1 MAAASWA
8 NYANPDSVWRHLT
21 SQPYVFGIGGACS
34 AATYGAQLCYFL
46 HGKHAPGYL
55 AMSNMIEI
63 AEVNYGEFLRH
74 ANLCESLAVDL
85 VEPIDQAALLE
96 VAERW
101 RELATI
107 VRGNA
112 LQPANHRKRKST
124 RRCSE

>member
-1 MAAASWA
+1 
-8 NYANPDSVWRHLT
+8 
-21 SQPYVFGIGGACS
+21 
-34 AATYGAQLCYFL
+34 
-46 HGKHAPGYL
+46 
-55 AMSNMIEI
+55 MSNMIEI
-63 AEVNYGEFLRH
+63 AEINYGEFLRH